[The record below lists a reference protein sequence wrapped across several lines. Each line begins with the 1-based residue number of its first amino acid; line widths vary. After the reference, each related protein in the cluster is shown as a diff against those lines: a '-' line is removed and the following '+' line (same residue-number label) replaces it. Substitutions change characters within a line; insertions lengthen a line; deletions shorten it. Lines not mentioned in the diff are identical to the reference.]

1 MLNVL
6 NGLKKLILLI
16 TNNANY
22 SNFLGTII
30 VAFTSYKVASYNASK
45 PNKIKVKQ
53 LQLSN
58 VYLPLFRLLENAT
71 DNLSLQKAIYIHKKI
86 TNILD
91 ANYELAFPQLHQLNK
106 SFGSAIRDGSDYQKY
121 FHRMKHIVATDY
133 ELLKKALGYP
143 SENFVTIFIRMT
155 FKQKMLSIISWINI
169 LWVLGPTIY
178 FVVFSFNDPTFAYH
192 HLVLTIFI
200 AIVTLFPLIKINH
213 WINNLKD

>member
-1 MLNVL
+1 MLNIL

-22 SNFLGTII
+22 INFLGTII

-58 VYLPLFRLLENAT
+58 VYLPLFRLLENAP

-106 SFGSAIRDGSDYQKY
+106 SFGSDYQKY
-121 FHRMKHIVATDY
+121 FHRIKHIVATDY

-155 FKQKMLSIISWINI
+155 FKQKNDFYNFMDKYTLGFWSNYLFCSIF
-169 LWVLGPTIY
+169 L
-178 FVVFSFNDPTFAYH
+178 
-192 HLVLTIFI
+192 
-200 AIVTLFPLIKINH
+200 
-213 WINNLKD
+213 